1 MIWDIGFLYP
11 NFCRTRQIVC
21 KFTIISFDQK
31 WCLMNS
37 LFLTLKW
44 PLDIRLIQWFLAVP
58 WKKNSRKVV
67 SRLRQGPTQS
77 VQQYF
82 EINKALLCSLLI
94 FALPHSI
101 SSVLILTMLMLD
113 LPLGVVGKII
123 ETCVVINGLDQ
134 AIMMHRTCSEI
145 LITIIILEDIL
156 TEKSRIR

>member
-1 MIWDIGFLYP
+1 M
-11 NFCRTRQIVC
+11 
-21 KFTIISFDQK
+21 
-31 WCLMNS
+31 
-37 LFLTLKW
+37 
-44 PLDIRLIQWFLAVP
+44 
-58 WKKNSRKVV
+58 
-67 SRLRQGPTQS
+67 
-77 VQQYF
+77 QQYF